1 MLIMTKSVLAMMI
14 SFIFSI
20 ICALYL
26 IPKLKKM
33 KANQSLSIYLEERH
47 SEKKGTPTMG
57 GLIFILPTIISMI
70 ALFIMGKITFSYN
83 LLIVIFTFLGYALIG
98 FIDDYLIIK
107 RHNNKGL
114 TENQKMIMQ
123 IIIAIVFFYLF
134 MKAGNEPLLWVHTIN
149 FKWDIGW
156 FYGVFILFLL
166 DHITPA

>member
-57 GLIFILPTIISMI
+57 GLIFIIPTIISMLS
-70 ALFIMGKITFSYN
+70 LFLMNKITFSYN
-83 LLIVIFTFLGYALIG
+83 LLIVIFTFLGYAFIG

-107 RHNNKGL
+107 RRNNRG
-114 TENQKMIMQ
+114 
-123 IIIAIVFFYLF
+123 
-134 MKAGNEPLLWVHTIN
+134 
-149 FKWDIGW
+149 
-156 FYGVFILFLL
+156 
-166 DHITPA
+166 